1 MEKRRVVIT
10 GMGVVAP
17 NGIGVENF
25 WDLPG
30 YQPLCNIEVRIQL
43 KKTCLVLI

>member
-1 MEKRRVVIT
+1 MEKRRLVIT
-10 GMGVVAP
+10 GMVVVAP

-25 WDLPG
+25 WDLPS